1 MKLLTLIFTLHLAL
15 ANYPGIRTSINIQS
29 LNNLKSQFIPQ
40 ILQSLTSKA
49 IPSESFYFTALLIP
63 CKMTLTDITIKEAT
77 VNMTGTM
84 FYVEPATSQL
94 HFLISELNMK
104 VEANYRYNY
113 PIFSSGQVEA
123 NFTGANLDIPVKLYI
138 KNGVL
143 YSEIYKTKFDRDTV
157 SVKMSPSGS
166 ISKFFG
172 FFIKYWPLQSIS
184 QYFYKSAIEN
194 ASASYNS
201 QLSQLLSTIDYNQDF
216 TSIPIS
222 CDYHINSLTFDSS
235 SIQLYFNAT
244 YYLTNNPGLLS
255 PVLPPSF
262 LPVFSTSNS
271 LRLQFTEYFFDSLMW
286 AMFASD
292 SLNMQATSAQISKT
306 FPFVFTTSGL
316 NKIVPGMVTV
326 YGPNIPVNLE
336 CSVYKIPD
344 INIQATISA
353 YLSFYCDFIVMV
365 SPSAGT
371 AAFRLLGRIST
382 SFVGELT
389 DIEDKVYLF
398 GSFDETKTTFDSF
411 SVVNSNIGSFNPSAL
426 QQAFNWQAYGIA
438 IQLNRIFEHQGIE
451 MPLPKGILLSKTD
464 IEIYTGAMEIG
475 AEISF
480 SS

>member
-15 ANYPGIRTSINIQS
+15 ANYPGIRTSINIKS
-29 LNNLKSQFIPQ
+29 LNNLKGQFIPQ
-40 ILQSLTSKA
+40 ILQSLTSKTL
-49 IPSESFYFTALLIP
+49 PSESFSYSALLIP
-63 CKMTLTDITIKEAT
+63 CKLTLTEIVVKEAT

-84 FYVEPATSQL
+84 FYVDPANSQL
-94 HFLISELNMK
+94 HFLISQLNMK
-104 VEANYRYNY
+104 VEANYKYNY

-123 NFTGANLDIPVKLYI
+123 NFTGADLDIPVKLYV

-143 YSEIYKTKFDRDTV
+143 YSEIYKTKLDRDQV
-157 SVKMSPSGS
+157 SIKLSPSGS
-166 ISKFFG
+166 VSKFFG
-172 FFIKYWPLQSIS
+172 FFFKYWPLHSIA
-184 QYFYKSAIEN
+184 QHFYKSAIEN
-194 ASASYNS
+194 ASATYSS
-201 QLSQLLSTIDYNQDF
+201 QLSKLLGTIDYNQDF
-216 TSIPIS
+216 TSVPIS
-222 CDYHINSLTFDSS
+222 CDYHINNITFDSS
-235 SIQLYFNAT
+235 SIQLYVNAS

-262 LPVFSTSNS
+262 LPGFSTSNS
-271 LRLQFTEYFFDSLMW
+271 LRFQFTEYFFDSLMW

-292 SLNMQATSAQISKT
+292 SLTLQATSAQISKS

-371 AAFRLLGRIST
+371 AAFRLLGRLST
-382 SFVGELT
+382 SFVGELS
-389 DIEDKVYLF
+389 DIEDKIFLF

-411 SVVNSNIGSFNPSAL
+411 SIVNSNIGSFNPNAL

-438 IQLNRIFEHQGIE
+438 IQLNRIFENQGIE

-464 IEIYTGAMEIG
+464 IEIYAGAMEIG
-475 AEISF
+475 AEASF
-480 SS
+480 SF